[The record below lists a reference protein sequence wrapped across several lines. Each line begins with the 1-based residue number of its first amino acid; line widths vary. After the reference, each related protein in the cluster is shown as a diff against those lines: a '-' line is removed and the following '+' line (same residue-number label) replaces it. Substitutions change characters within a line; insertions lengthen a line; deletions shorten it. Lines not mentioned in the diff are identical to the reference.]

1 MTFTITLPD
10 SAQPK
15 SYSRK
20 DAAVRF
26 ADKQAAE
33 NQLALQ
39 VVDTETGNVVHV
51 GNPVSGRNFH
61 PFERLQTPPSSVPAP
76 AFEGFVP
83 AYHRVRVQASV
94 FRGLDE
100 AGNKG
105 VWRIHD
111 GRSGRFVDV
120 ANTKQ
125 ANEVTKGMKSAQL

>member
-10 SAQPK
+10 TDQPK
-15 SYSRK
+15 SYARK

-26 ADKQAAE
+26 VDKYAADHQVS
-33 NQLALQ
+33 LQ
-39 VVDTETGNVVHV
+39 VVDTESGNVVHV
-51 GNPVSGRNFH
+51 GNPVTGRYFH

-76 AFEGFVP
+76 AYEGFVP

-120 ANTKQ
+120 SNTKE